1 MLVSGHGRSARRNGA
16 GLRES
21 REGGIVSMQCPRL
34 GVAFRMLA
42 GLVLIGGL
50 TAATGLVAVSL
61 FSRFHKG
68 FERIA
73 TDRVPNLV
81 SASQLAQQ
89 SGTVAANAPALVAV
103 QSQSVREAVMARL
116 SDQLALLDELIG
128 RLRRQGG
135 EAADVTEL
143 ERRRNELAENL
154 AALNTQVERHL
165 SVSSETDALV
175 ARMVGLSERIRTV
188 QTAGGQA
195 GEGRWLHM
203 WGENASHALTVMLA
217 AARADHEAKV
227 ERLRREFRDAVDR
240 AAGVLADQPR
250 DAVAGVEALHREL
263 AVLGLGERNLFS
275 NRLSEIALQ
284 RTIKGAVTRNQTVSD
299 RLVAAVSD
307 YFLTIEQDVNNSA
320 TRFEQDIKTGERAI
334 LAMALLSILGAGGIV
349 VYINRSVVRRLRL
362 LQGAMLAYESG
373 RTVEVPTRGRDEIGD
388 MARALKF
395 FVATIQTREQ
405 ELLESERRLRTIL
418 EQSPAGVAIVQ
429 TDGTVVF
436 ANARAAEMAGMDRQ
450 RLIGAR
456 HPLTPVINS
465 SQSPA
470 AGVPAV
476 ADGRGPEAGVVARD
490 VEVAVTRPDG
500 RRAWA
505 LLTIQRTEFEGRPA
519 VLVWSYDITE
529 RKLAEE
535 ALRSAKEQAEVA
547 ARSKSEFLATMSH
560 EIRTPMNG
568 VLGMLELIALTP
580 LNGEQTGLLTTVRDS
595 AMALLRIIDDILD
608 LSKIEAG
615 KLDLEE
621 VPLAPLELVEGV
633 ADLLAPQAQQKH
645 LMMVCDVDPDI
656 PARVSGDPGRLRQ
669 ILFNLTGNAIKF
681 TESGR
686 VILRLRTA
694 RGAPRGCVRLTFEVE
709 DTGIGISPAG
719 QARLFQ
725 PFSQADSS
733 TTRRFG
739 GTGLGLAICTRLVE
753 MMGGQIGVQSSP
765 GRGSTFWFAVDLPL
779 AVRDEGGGGVPDLAG
794 ITVLLADE
802 DPAER
807 GVLTRMLQGAGA
819 VVADAD
825 SAEEALDLFDLAA
838 PDLLM
843 VSAGLPADHG
853 PGLDVL
859 MAGIADYHQVGG
871 TTPPLLVLA
880 DSRGAAAPGGAGV
893 LVRPLHRRDVL
904 RAVGDRTGCAV
915 PAPAGADTAGDG
927 AQPADGVGGP
937 VLPMTGQRILVA
949 EDHPTNQ
956 QVIVRQLRQL
966 GFEADIV
973 ADGVEALAAWRGGG
987 HSLLITDCHM
997 PRMDG
1002 YELARRIRAE
1012 ERALGAPG
1020 ASPLPIIAMTANALA
1035 GEMERC
1041 TDAGMDAYLPK
1052 PVTLQQLSTA
1062 LRRWAVCGP
1071 APVPAAGRDAS
1082 AGGAPMASVTAG
1094 PEPGVLDLD
1103 HIRATFGALDAGTV
1117 AMMGYFIET
1126 TQPLVTETAAALE
1139 RGDMEA
1145 ARTAAHA
1152 AAGAA
1157 RTAGAGALAA
1167 ACSAVELAVHRG
1179 DRTGAAAAAAV
1190 MAAAFPRVAAAVAR
1204 LRPDGAVT
1212 PVEAGS

>member
-1 MLVSGHGRSARRNGA
+1 
-16 GLRES
+16 
-21 REGGIVSMQCPRL
+21 MQFPRL

-50 TAATGLVAVSL
+50 TAATGVVAVSL

-116 SDQLALLDELIG
+116 GDQLALLDELIG

-135 EAADVTEL
+135 GTTDVSEL
-143 ERRRNELAENL
+143 ERRRNELADNL
-154 AALNTQVERHL
+154 TALNTQVERHL

-188 QTAGGQA
+188 QSAGGT
-195 GEGRWLHM
+195 RWLHM

-227 ERLRREFRDAVDR
+227 ERLRREFRDALDR

-250 DAVAGVEALHREL
+250 SAVAGVEALHREL
-263 AVLGLGERNLFS
+263 SILGLGERNLFS

-284 RTIKGAVTRNQTVSD
+284 RTIKGAVARNQTVSD

-307 YFLTIEQDVNNSA
+307 YFLTIEQEVNQSA
-320 TRFEQDIKTGERAI
+320 GRFEQDIRTGERAI
-334 LAMALLSILGAGGIV
+334 LAMALLSILGALAIV

-373 RTVEVPTRGRDEIGD
+373 RTVEVPARGRDEIGD
-388 MARALKF
+388 MARALQF

-429 TDGTVVF
+429 SDGTVVF

-456 HPLTPVINS
+456 HPLTPVIDG
-465 SQSPA
+465 SQSRTAGAPA
-470 AGVPAV
+470 LVT
-476 ADGRGPEAGVVARD
+476 DRGPEAGVVARD

-580 LNGEQTGLLTTVRDS
+580 LNGEQTTLLTTVRDS

-621 VPLAPLELVEGV
+621 MPLAPLDLVEGV
-633 ADLLAPQAQQKH
+633 ADLLAPQAQHKH
-645 LMMVCDVDPDI
+645 LMMVCDVDPEI
-656 PARVSGDPGRLRQ
+656 PARVLGDPGRLRQ

-686 VILRLRTA
+686 VVLRLRA
-694 RGAPRGCVRLTFEVE
+694 VRGAPRGRVRLTFEVE

-779 AVRDEGGGGVPDLAG
+779 AAREEEGGGVPDLAG

-807 GVLTRMLQGAGA
+807 TVLTRMLQGAGA

-843 VSAGLPADHG
+843 VSAGLPGEHG
-853 PGLDVL
+853 PGLDML
-859 MAGIADYHQVGG
+859 MSGIADYHQVGG

-880 DSRGAAAPGGAGV
+880 DGRGIASPAGAGV

-915 PAPAGADTAGDG
+915 PAVDAAPSVPDAVDEPAL
-927 AQPADGVGGP
+927 P
-937 VLPMTGQRILVA
+937 VTGQRILVA

-973 ADGVEALAAWRGGG
+973 ADGAEALAAWRGGG
-987 HSLLITDCHM
+987 YSLLITDCHM

-1012 ERALGAPG
+1012 ERAEGAPG
-1020 ASPLPIIAMTANALA
+1020 AAPLPIIAMTANALA

-1052 PVTLQQLSTA
+1052 PVTLQQLSAT
-1062 LRRWAVCGP
+1062 LRRWAACAP
-1071 APVPAAGRDAS
+1071 APVPVVNGGAVP
-1082 AGGAPMASVTAG
+1082 AGGAPIASVTAG

-1103 HIRATFGALDAGTV
+1103 HIRATFGSLDAGTV

-1126 TQPLVTETAAALE
+1126 TQPLVAETAAALD
-1139 RGDMEA
+1139 RGDLEA
-1145 ARTAAHA
+1145 ARSAAHA

-1157 RTAGAGALAA
+1157 RTAGAGTLAA
-1167 ACSAVELAVHRG
+1167 ACSAVELAIHRG
-1179 DRTGAAAAAAV
+1179 DRSAAMTAATA

-1204 LRPDGAVT
+1204 LRPDGAET